1 MGSTLSSRQQKFRQ
15 GMKDAGKRQRS
26 FFLTEEA
33 METLQQYKESIQVP
47 SLNHALE
54 HLLTSVAFSPVTAD
68 QTNQQQEPAPQDE
81 DKQTERLNEIAA
93 QAQITSEA
101 FRNFQRTYLSEQS
114 QAWASESTKLA
125 LLIDPRP
132 VAQRPLPESRNVKAK

>member
-1 MGSTLSSRQQKFRQ
+1 M
-15 GMKDAGKRQRS
+15 
-26 FFLTEEA
+26 EA
-33 METLQQYKESIQVP
+33 LQQYKESTQAP

-68 QTNQQQEPAPQDE
+68 QTNQQQEPAPQDD

-101 FRNFQRTYLSEQS
+101 FRNFQRTYLPEQS

-132 VAQRPLPESRNVKAK
+132 VAQRPLPGSRNVKAK

>member
-1 MGSTLSSRQQKFRQ
+1 M
-15 GMKDAGKRQRS
+15 D
-26 FFLTEEA
+26 
-33 METLQQYKESIQVP
+33 TLQQYKESVQAP

-54 HLLTSVAFSPVTAD
+54 HLLTSVAFSPVIAD
-68 QTNQQQEPAPQDE
+68 QTNQQQEPAPQDD

-101 FRNFQRTYLSEQS
+101 FRNFRRTYLLPEQS

>member
-1 MGSTLSSRQQKFRQ
+1 M
-15 GMKDAGKRQRS
+15 
-26 FFLTEEA
+26 EA
-33 METLQQYKESIQVP
+33 LQQYKESIQAP

-68 QTNQQQEPAPQDE
+68 QTNQRQEPAPQDD

-101 FRNFQRTYLSEQS
+101 FRNFQRTYLSQHSE
-114 QAWASESTKLA
+114 AWISESTKLA

-132 VAQRPLPESRNVKAK
+132 VAQRPLPKN